1 MRKPIRA
8 TLWLTVLVIGA
19 IGGSLVTN
27 ILEVDHDG
35 ADRNGSTAA
44 EAPETVEVIRR
55 DIAAVL
61 VLDAVTTPLPEFVVP
76 APVNGH
82 LQQVDGLAV
91 DDQIEAGQQIAQIGS
106 QEVKAP
112 VAASFSGWLAPDGT
126 NVTAGVPLAG
136 LRYGGFG
143 LVATLPPADAY
154 RLLEGELS
162 AAGSIL
168 YGPSGFECPILQRP
182 SLSPDPSSESSPTII
197 CAIPREIRAYPDIVG
212 QVAVRSGFVA
222 DVLSL
227 PTTAVSGGADQG
239 EVSVVAADGTV
250 TIQKVELGVTDG
262 AIVEIVSGL
271 EEGMMVLAD
280 PPQLAR

>member
-1 MRKPIRA
+1 MRKPTRA
-8 TLWLTVLVIGA
+8 ILWLTVLVIGA
-19 IGGSLVTN
+19 IVGSLVTN
-27 ILEVDHDG
+27 LLKIDRDG
-35 ADRNGSTAA
+35 AERNGSAVA

-61 VLDAVTTPLPEFVVP
+61 VLDAVTAPLPEFVVP
-76 APVNGH
+76 APVNGR
-82 LQQVDGLAV
+82 LQQVDGLAA
-91 DDQIEAGQQIAQIGS
+91 DDQVETGQQIAQIES

-112 VAASFSGWLAPDGT
+112 VDASFNGWLAPDGA
-126 NVTAGVPLAG
+126 NVTAGVPIAE

-162 AAGSIL
+162 ATGSIL
-168 YGPSGFECPILQRP
+168 YGPSGFECPVLQRP
-182 SLSPDPSSESSPTII
+182 SLSPDPSSKSSPTII

-222 DVLSL
+222 DALSL

-262 AIVEIVSGL
+262 AVVEIVSGL
-271 EEGMMVLAD
+271 EEGMRVLAD